1 MTRTA
6 HGMTMVLGRNL
17 YSSEFCIIRLMPVMF
32 LNRTILSMASIF
44 CEDTVILTR
53 AQQAT
58 IEQQTCSH
66 FDRRLICTMRRMSDP
81 IFSIEEG
88 NAMHYI
94 TIRHYNH
101 HTESLLFLIGMQS
114 VVVFESPI
122 ASVSRYFPRINQPFT
137 WTDIPHIIRKQQPH
151 FALGQRRGIQY
162 ASCGNP
168 SRCKEYTGVRLLH
181 SGN

>member
-17 YSSEFCIIRLMPVMF
+17 YSSEFCIIRLVPVMF

-66 FDRRLICTMRRMSDP
+66 FARRLICTMRRMSDP
-81 IFSIEEG
+81 SFSIEEG
-88 NAMHYI
+88 NVMHYI

-114 VVVFESPI
+114 VVVFESLVY
-122 ASVSRYFPRINQPFT
+122 SVSFSIFPTHQSTFY
-137 WTDIPHIIRKQQPH
+137 
-151 FALGQRRGIQY
+151 LY
-162 ASCGNP
+162 
-168 SRCKEYTGVRLLH
+168 
-181 SGN
+181 